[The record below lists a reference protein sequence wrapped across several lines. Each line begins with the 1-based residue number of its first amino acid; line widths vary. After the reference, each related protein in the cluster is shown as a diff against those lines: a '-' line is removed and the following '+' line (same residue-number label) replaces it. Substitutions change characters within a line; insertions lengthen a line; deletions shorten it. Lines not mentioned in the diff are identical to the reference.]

1 VAIDDLS
8 SERALQQLGMEQL
21 GEASPVLRRAPGNLI
36 KALAAL
42 LTGDITQAADLFAGC
57 QDTLESKRS
66 EYLLECVI
74 QDLRWLRDKLDELS
88 KSQKEYLETDW
99 VPLLMDA
106 DRKARATRART
117 RIERIARIVCSPIGS
132 EPLPPGDETEEM
144 MRIAMELSDEDV
156 LVLRAVAEAWDHY
169 QHLPAH
175 AMHVVTMPEVKGI
188 PGGSVL
194 GICGKLQSL
203 GLIVNPEVR
212 AKALREGSYPTGGGF
227 VPLKRAEVF
236 LRAIA
241 GHESAPPK
249 DAR

>member
-1 VAIDDLS
+1 
-8 SERALQQLGMEQL
+8 
-21 GEASPVLRRAPGNLI
+21 
-36 KALAAL
+36 
-42 LTGDITQAADLFAGC
+42 
-57 QDTLESKRS
+57 
-66 EYLLECVI
+66 
-74 QDLRWLRDKLDELS
+74 
-88 KSQKEYLETDW
+88 
-99 VPLLMDA
+99 
-106 DRKARATRART
+106 
-117 RIERIARIVCSPIGS
+117 
-132 EPLPPGDETEEM
+132 

-156 LVLRAVAEAWDHY
+156 LVLRAVEEAWDHY

-227 VPLKRAEVF
+227 VPLERAEVF

-241 GHESAPPK
+241 GHDSAPISRCAVTPEHVQGWWWISMSCSYVWLFR
-249 DAR
+249 AIRTAA